1 MCNKFDDGSKSFLAV
16 WLAAVI
22 FFTVVIIIPLLCTAS
37 VIKPGDFS
45 AVFKNPRW
53 HRAIFNTAA
62 ECLTSTFFSVL
73 FGYIYAYAVTRGAIP
88 FKRFFEA
95 FPIIHL
101 VTPPFVG
108 GLAFILLAGR
118 RGFIT
123 HTLLHLDI
131 SLYGFPGL
139 VIAQV
144 LCFFPIAYLICRQS
158 IENINPSIEQAA
170 RSMGASGVRIFFT
183 LTLPLSSAGIISAAL
198 FIAVS
203 VLSDF
208 GNPLI
213 VAGRF
218 RVLAVEIYTQLTG
231 WLNAGVSAVLGLVLL
246 VPSMIL
252 FFLNNAFFSKNM
264 NKTATIGGKSSN
276 AEVGKASF
284 CARIVLTIFCAIL
297 CTAILAQFVAIIAGS
312 FQKLW
317 GINTSFT
324 IEHIK
329 TLPNHFN
336 ALKNSFLFAAAA
348 SGTGAVAAS
357 VSSFLAHRTNAPLRR
372 FLDVSAQIPAALPG
386 SLMGLAYS
394 LTANRLGIDTHGLL
408 IIIAMTAGFMPF
420 SYRIMSSSY
429 AAIKTSLDDGARS
442 LGASRI
448 KVFTSVIAPISSG
461 GLFSAL
467 TYTFIRSI
475 GTVSSVIFLISF
487 KTPLASVNIL
497 NLAEQGSWGEA
508 AALAFAMTSAA
519 FIILFTARMIL
530 VFQGNLFRDG
540 SFRASLLK
548 KYFRM

>member
-1 MCNKFDDGSKSFLAV
+1 MYNKFDDGSKSFLAV
-16 WLAAVI
+16 WLASVI
-22 FFTVVIIIPLLCTAS
+22 FFAIVIIIPLLCTVS
-37 VIKPGDFS
+37 VIRMEDF
-45 AVFKNPRW
+45 AVVLKNPRW

-62 ECLTSTFFSVL
+62 ECLSSTFLSVL
-73 FGYIYAYAVTRGAIP
+73 FGYAYAYAVTRGAVP

-95 FPIIHL
+95 LPIIHL

-131 SLYGFPGL
+131 SLYGFTGL

-144 LCFFPIAYLICRQS
+144 LCFFPIAYLICRQT
-158 IENINPSIEQAA
+158 IESINPSIEQAA

-183 LTLPLSSAGIISAAL
+183 VTLPLSSTGIISSAL

-231 WLNAGVSAVLGLVLL
+231 WLNAGVSAVLGLILL
-246 VPSMIL
+246 TPSVIL
-252 FFLNNAFFSKNM
+252 FFLNNAFFPKNM
-264 NKTATIGGKSSN
+264 NKTATVGGKSSN
-276 AEVGKASF
+276 AEITEPSF
-284 CARIVLTIFCAIL
+284 CTKLALTLFCMIL
-297 CTAILAQFVAIIAGS
+297 CAAVLAQFAAIIAGS

-317 GINTSFT
+317 GINTAFT
-324 IEHIK
+324 LEHIK
-329 TLPNHFN
+329 TLPNQLN

-348 SGTGAVAAS
+348 SITGAAVAS
-357 VSSFLAHRTNAPLRR
+357 VASFLAHRTNVPLRR
-372 FLDVSAQIPAALPG
+372 FIDVSAQIPAALPG

-394 LTANRLGIDTHGLL
+394 LTANKFGINARAAL
-408 IIIAMTAGFMPF
+408 IIIAMTSSFMPF

-442 LGASRI
+442 LGAARI
-448 KVFTSVIAPISSG
+448 KVLTSVIAPLSSG
-461 GLFSAL
+461 GFFSAL

-497 NLAEQGSWGEA
+497 NLAEQGDWGQA
-508 AALAFAMTSAA
+508 AALAFTMTSCA
-519 FIILFTARMIL
+519 FIILLTGRVI
-530 VFQGNLFRDG
+530 
-540 SFRASLLK
+540 LK
-548 KYFRM
+548 KFFQRQVR